1 MKLFKLQD
9 EKPCRTG
16 PRSFGGNWWCLKPFF
31 FLFMFQMDWATLKN
45 NPLRSVFL
53 SQFFFRSIEI
63 SSQVK
68 SSSILTKHFSPKSF
82 LFTLMKWTLNWVQ
95 WSNYWATSYKT
106 SGSGFEC
113 RTSYES
119 SLKRIASSWLKW
131 WEKSKGFFVTS
142 VLIKLSLP

>member
-1 MKLFKLQD
+1 MKLFKLQE

-45 NPLRSVFL
+45 NPLRSVFFV
-53 SQFFFRSIEI
+53 SVFFRSIEI

-68 SSSILTKHFSPKSF
+68 SSSILTKHFSFKSF
-82 LFTLMKWTLNWVQ
+82 LFTLMKLTLNWVQ
-95 WSNYWATSYKT
+95 WSYNRPQVEP

-113 RTSYES
+113 RTSFES
-119 SLKRIASSWLKW
+119 SLKRVASTWLKW
-131 WEKSKGFFVTS
+131 WEKYKIFLVHS